1 MSSEPNPEN
10 EPEIIVLADPDA
22 CAASAAQW
30 IAAIL
35 VEAAAARGTVH
46 WATTGGS
53 APAAIYRRL
62 AVAPLRDEVPW
73 DRVQVWWGDDRFVP
87 FDHPL
92 SNVAIAYADLLDIG
106 ATSGES
112 GTGASGVDVL
122 AGRSPGAPIPAGNVH
137 PFPIP
142 GAIAAGE
149 GPDWTAERYVEM
161 LRAEGPP
168 TEGGWPAFDLVFLG
182 IGPDGH
188 CLSVFPDS
196 EAFDSDAIALG
207 IPAPTHVEPHVARV
221 TLNPRIVDT
230 ARRLLVVAHGADKA
244 DILGAILGGDRDVRR
259 LPAQLARQAG
269 ATWILDEAAAA
280 RLPRK

>member
-1 MSSEPNPEN
+1 MSDRDPAN
-10 EPEIIVLADPDA
+10 EPEIRILPDPEA
-22 CAASAAQW
+22 CAAAAAQW
-30 IAAIL
+30 LAASL
-35 VEAAAARGTVH
+35 VEAAAARGTAY

-73 DRVQVWWGDDRFVP
+73 EQVLLWWGDDRFVP

-92 SNVAIAYADLLDIG
+92 SNVAIAYADLLDVG

-122 AGRSPGAPIPAGNVH
+122 AGRSAGAPIHAGNVH

-142 GAIAAGE
+142 QAIAEGQ

-161 LRAEGPP
+161 LRADGPP
-168 TEGGWPAFDLVFLG
+168 TEGGWPAFDILFLG

-221 TLNPRIVDT
+221 TLNPRVVDT
-230 ARRLLVVAHGADKA
+230 ARKVLVVAHGAEKA
-244 DILGAILGGDRDVRR
+244 DVLGAILGAERDVRR
-259 LPAQLARQAG
+259 LPAQLARRTG

-280 RLPRK
+280 RLPR

>member
-1 MSSEPNPEN
+1 MTERDAAN
-10 EPEIIVLADPDA
+10 EPEILVLPDA
-22 CAASAAQW
+22 DACSTAAAEH

-35 VEAAAARGTVH
+35 VEAAAARGTAH

-62 AVAPLRDEVPW
+62 AVAPLRDDVPW
-73 DRVQVWWGDDRFVP
+73 EQVQVWWGDDRFVP

-122 AGRSPGAPIPAGNVH
+122 AGRSAGAPIPAGNVH

-142 GAIAAGE
+142 QAIAEGR

-161 LRAEGPP
+161 LRADGPP

-188 CLSVFPDS
+188 LLSVFPDS
-196 EAFDSDAIALG
+196 EAFDSDEIALG
-207 IPAPTHVEPHVARV
+207 IPAPTHVEPHVPRV
-221 TLNPRIVDT
+221 TLNPRVLDT
-230 ARRLLVVAHGADKA
+230 GRRLLVVSHGEGKA
-244 DILGAILGGDRDVRR
+244 DVLAAILAGDRDVRR
-259 LPAQLARQAG
+259 LPAQLARRPG

-280 RLPRK
+280 RLPRS

>member
-1 MSSEPNPEN
+1 MTEPDAAN
-10 EPEIIVLADPDA
+10 EPDIVVLPDA
-22 CAASAAQW
+22 QACSTAAAQW
-30 IAAIL
+30 LAANL
-35 VEAAAARGTVH
+35 VEAAAARGVAH

-62 AVAPLRDEVPW
+62 AVGPLRDEVPW
-73 DRVQVWWGDDRFVP
+73 EQVVVWWGDDRFVP

-92 SNVAIAYADLLDIG
+92 SNVAIAYADLLDVG

-122 AGRSPGAPIPAGNVH
+122 AGRSAGAPIPAGNVR

-142 GAIAAGE
+142 RAIAEGE

-161 LRAEGPP
+161 LRTDGPP
-168 TEGGWPAFDLVFLG
+168 TEGGWPVFDILFLG

-221 TLNPRIVDT
+221 TLNPRVVDN
-230 ARRLLVVAHGADKA
+230 ARKVLVVAHGAEKA
-244 DILGAILGGDRDVRR
+244 EILGAVLGGPRDVRR

-280 RLPRK
+280 RLPRS

>member
-1 MSSEPNPEN
+1 MSELDPAN

-22 CAASAAQW
+22 CAATAAQW
-30 IAAIL
+30 IATSL
-35 VEAAAARGTVH
+35 VEAAATRGTVH

-92 SNVAIAYADLLDIG
+92 SNVAIAYADLLEIG
-106 ATSGES
+106 T
-112 GTGASGVDVL
+112 
-122 AGRSPGAPIPAGNVH
+122 GAPIPAGNVH

-142 GAIAAGE
+142 QAIAAGE
-149 GPDWTAERYVEM
+149 GPEWTAERYVEM
-161 LRAEGPP
+161 LRADGPP

-207 IPAPTHVEPHVARV
+207 IPAPTRVEPHVARV

-230 ARRLLVVAHGADKA
+230 ARRLLVVAHGAEKA
-244 DILGAILGGDRDVRR
+244 DILGAILGGERDVRR

-280 RLPRK
+280 RLPRS